1 MFEYPV
7 AMSVH
12 MQAVAALM
20 NQLCVRFPMVAA
32 HNPTS
37 AFAVA
42 LPESRLADTRAAL
55 TAMQAPLSIFN
66 MSTGVKTHV
75 LLFSRAQPAG
85 RSTSGGAAANPLL
98 PMIQVSHWV

>member
-1 MFEYPV
+1 M
-7 AMSVH
+7 

-42 LPESRLADTRAAL
+42 FPESRLPDSRAAL
-55 TAMQAPLSIFN
+55 TALQAPVTIYN
-66 MSTGVKTHV
+66 MSTGVRTHV
-75 LLFSRAQPAG
+75 LLFSRAQISG
-85 RSTSGGAAANPLL
+85 RSSAGESNPLL
-98 PMIQVSHWV
+98 PILKVRDVSPRPP